1 MAFVRRSNH
10 GLHQNRACELAIRE
24 RTCIEGCKYKLWS
37 RENSWTDWAQWLRK
51 TVLLRII
58 CGLYRAA
65 SGTVCVNGQYVGQD
79 VEFPASTGILIESPG
94 FIPYYSG
101 YKNLQVLAELN
112 YRTTDAMVRN
122 AISLVGLSADEKKS
136 VGKYSLGMRQ
146 RLGIAQAL
154 MENPQLLILDEPM
167 NGLDNKGVS
176 DMRMLFKKLRHEGKT
191 ILLASHNPLDIDEL
205 CDTVCEM
212 DAGVLKRKL

>member
-1 MAFVRRSNH
+1 MNKQFGKEHVLRDVNISFEAGKIH
-10 GLHQNRACELAIRE
+10 GLVGRN
-24 RTCIEGCKYKLWS
+24 GCG
-37 RENSWTDWAQWLRK
+37 K

-58 CGLYRAA
+58 CGLYRAT
-65 SGTVCVNGQYVGQD
+65 SGTVCVNGQYVGQE
-79 VEFPASTGILIESPG
+79 VEFPARTGILIESPG

-167 NGLDNKGVS
+167 NGLDNQGVQE
-176 DMRMLFKKLRHEGKT
+176 MRQLFLKLKDEGKT
-191 ILLASHNPLDIDEL
+191 ILLASHNREDIAAL
-205 CDTVCEM
+205 CDTTVEI
-212 DAGVLKRKL
+212 DRGKIVG

>member
-1 MAFVRRSNH
+1 MDYIKIEHVNKQFGKEHVLRDVNISFEAGKIH
-10 GLHQNRACELAIRE
+10 GLIGRN
-24 RTCIEGCKYKLWS
+24 GCG
-37 RENSWTDWAQWLRK
+37 K

-79 VEFPASTGILIESPG
+79 AEFPASTGILIESPG

-112 YRTTDAMVRN
+112 YRTTDTMVRN

-154 MENPQLLILDEPM
+154 
-167 NGLDNKGVS
+167 KG
-176 DMRMLFKKLRHEGKT
+176 G
-191 ILLASHNPLDIDEL
+191 IDYSFH
-205 CDTVCEM
+205 
-212 DAGVLKRKL
+212 

>member
-1 MAFVRRSNH
+1 MDYIKVEHVSKQFGKEQVLRDVDICFEAGKIH
-10 GLHQNRACELAIRE
+10 GLVGRN
-24 RTCIEGCKYKLWS
+24 GCG
-37 RENSWTDWAQWLRK
+37 K

-58 CGLYRAA
+58 CGLYRPT
-65 SGTVCVNGQYVGQD
+65 SGTVCVNGQYVGRD

-101 YKNLQVLAELN
+101 YKNLKILADLSSDM
-112 YRTTDAMVRN
+112 TDERVRS
-122 AISLVGLSADEKKS
+122 ALALVGLSADAKKS

-167 NGLDNKGVS
+167 NGLDNKGVA
-176 DMRMLFKKLRHEGKT
+176 DMRRLFKELRCEGKT

-212 DAGVLKRKL
+212 DAGVLKRKV

>member
-1 MAFVRRSNH
+1 M
-10 GLHQNRACELAIRE
+10 
-24 RTCIEGCKYKLWS
+24 
-37 RENSWTDWAQWLRK
+37 
-51 TVLLRII
+51 
-58 CGLYRAA
+58 
-65 SGTVCVNGQYVGQD
+65 
-79 VEFPASTGILIESPG
+79 
-94 FIPYYSG
+94 
-101 YKNLQVLAELN
+101 N

-122 AISLVGLSADEKKS
+122 AISLVGLSADEKKR

-205 CDTVCEM
+205 CDTVCWTFK
-212 DAGVLKRKL
+212 VVSTLIVCFSICHRFIIQVIST

>member
-1 MAFVRRSNH
+1 MRDVNISFEAGKIH
-10 GLHQNRACELAIRE
+10 GLIGRN
-24 RTCIEGCKYKLWS
+24 GCG
-37 RENSWTDWAQWLRK
+37 K

-176 DMRMLFKKLRHEGKT
+176 DMRMLFKKLRYEGKT
-191 ILLASHNPLDIDEL
+191 ILLAIHNPLDIDEL

>member
-1 MAFVRRSNH
+1 MDYIKIEHVNKQFGKEHVLRDVNINFEAGKIH
-10 GLHQNRACELAIRE
+10 GLIGRN
-24 RTCIEGCKYKLWS
+24 GCG
-37 RENSWTDWAQWLRK
+37 K

-94 FIPYYSG
+94 FISYYSG

-122 AISLVGLSADEKKS
+122 AMSLVGLSADEKKS

-146 RLGIAQAL
+146 RLGIAQVF

>member
-1 MAFVRRSNH
+1 MDYIKIEHVNKQFGKEHVLRDVNISFEAGKIH
-10 GLHQNRACELAIRE
+10 GLIGRN
-24 RTCIEGCKYKLWS
+24 GCG
-37 RENSWTDWAQWLRK
+37 K

-58 CGLYRAA
+58 CGLYRAT

-79 VEFPASTGILIESPG
+79 VEFPANTGILIESPG

-191 ILLASHNPLDIDEL
+191 ILLACHNPLDIDEL

>member
-1 MAFVRRSNH
+1 MDYIKIEHVNKQFGKEHVLRDVNISFEAGKIH
-10 GLHQNRACELAIRE
+10 GLIGRN
-24 RTCIEGCKYKLWS
+24 GCG
-37 RENSWTDWAQWLRK
+37 K

-167 NGLDNKGVS
+167 NGLDNQGVEHIRS
-176 DMRMLFKKLRHEGKT
+176 LLLALKESGVT
-191 ILLASHNPLDIDEL
+191 ILLASHFKDDIAYL
-205 CDTVCEM
+205 CDEVYQM
-212 DAGVLKRKL
+212 DAGIISKVE

>member
-1 MAFVRRSNH
+1 MDYIKVEHVSKQFGKEQVLRDVNICFEAGKIH
-10 GLHQNRACELAIRE
+10 GLVGRN
-24 RTCIEGCKYKLWS
+24 GCG
-37 RENSWTDWAQWLRK
+37 K

-58 CGLYRAA
+58 CGLYRPT
-65 SGTVCVNGQYVGQD
+65 SGTVCVNGQYVGRD

-101 YKNLQVLAELN
+101 YKNLKILADLN
-112 YRTTDAMVRN
+112 SGTTDERVRS
-122 AISLVGLSADEKKS
+122 ALALVGLSADAKKS

-146 RLGIAQAL
+146 KLGIAQAL

-167 NGLDNKGVS
+167 NGLDNKGVA
-176 DMRMLFKKLRHEGKT
+176 DMRRLFKELRREGKT

-212 DAGVLKRKL
+212 DAGVLKRKV

>member
-1 MAFVRRSNH
+1 MDYIKIEHVNKQFGKEHVLRDVNISFEAGKIH
-10 GLHQNRACELAIRE
+10 GLIGRN
-24 RTCIEGCKYKLWS
+24 GCGK
-37 RENSWTDWAQWLRK
+37 N
-51 TVLLRII
+51 VLLRII

-122 AISLVGLSADEKKS
+122 AISLVGLSADEKKR

>member
-1 MAFVRRSNH
+1 MDLIKAAHVNKRFGKEYVLRDVNISFEAGKIH
-10 GLHQNRACELAIRE
+10 GLVGRN
-24 RTCIEGCKYKLWS
+24 GCG
-37 RENSWTDWAQWLRK
+37 K

-58 CGLYRAA
+58 CGLYRPT

-101 YKNLQVLAELN
+101 YKNLRILAELN
-112 YRTTDAMVRN
+112 HRAADAMVRN
-122 AISLVGLSADEKKS
+122 AISLVGLSADEKKR

-167 NGLDNKGVS
+167 NGLDNKAVS
-176 DMRMLFKKLRHEGKT
+176 DMRMLFKKLRQEGKT
-191 ILLASHNPLDIDEL
+191 LLLASHNPLDIDEL

-212 DAGVLKRKL
+212 DAGVLKRIL

>member
-1 MAFVRRSNH
+1 MA
-10 GLHQNRACELAIRE
+10 AE
-24 RTCIEGCKYKLWS
+24 
-37 RENSWTDWAQWLRK
+37 K

-154 MENPQLLILDEPM
+154 
-167 NGLDNKGVS
+167 KG
-176 DMRMLFKKLRHEGKT
+176 G
-191 ILLASHNPLDIDEL
+191 IDYSFH
-205 CDTVCEM
+205 
-212 DAGVLKRKL
+212 

>member
-1 MAFVRRSNH
+1 MDYIKIEHVNKQFGKEHVLRDVNISFEAGKIH
-10 GLHQNRACELAIRE
+10 GLVGRN
-24 RTCIEGCKYKLWS
+24 GCG
-37 RENSWTDWAQWLRK
+37 K

-58 CGLYRAA
+58 CGLYRAT
-65 SGTVCVNGQYVGQD
+65 SGTVCVNGQYVGQG
-79 VEFPASTGILIESPG
+79 VEFPARTGILIESPG

-154 MENPQLLILDEPM
+154 
-167 NGLDNKGVS
+167 KG
-176 DMRMLFKKLRHEGKT
+176 G
-191 ILLASHNPLDIDEL
+191 IDYSFH
-205 CDTVCEM
+205 
-212 DAGVLKRKL
+212 

>member
-1 MAFVRRSNH
+1 MDYIKIEHVNKQIGKEHVLRDVNISFEAGKIH
-10 GLHQNRACELAIRE
+10 GLIGRN
-24 RTCIEGCKYKLWS
+24 GCG
-37 RENSWTDWAQWLRK
+37 K

-146 RLGIAQAL
+146 RLGIAQVF

-176 DMRMLFKKLRHEGKT
+176 DMRMLFKKLRYEGKT
-191 ILLASHNPLDIDEL
+191 ILHRSFFTISICCPCVTKALSQTNNLMM
-205 CDTVCEM
+205 CKKGTT
-212 DAGVLKRKL
+212 RKH